1 MTALSIPEAKHANSR
16 TAKRDSEGSK
26 QTGAVART
34 RNLSGA
40 KRGRGRPPGSKNKS
54 KSLVPTELA
63 DELLLKM
70 KDVLPPEHYDYL
82 KGVIKAGDAIA
93 TEKELDILILLLG
106 RNLHP
111 ALIEET
117 IAFDEV
123 EEEGDTLEDQPH
135 GGALK
140 RTRSVTFFRK
150 DVTERLKV
158 LQGLLNLR
166 HQMEKSKD
174 EQKDGKQPLI
184 QIVADRN
191 LLDGG
196 RLGILVGGVSGPV
209 VGDTDGT
216 GRPAVPARTVSSPLS
231 ER

>member
-1 MTALSIPEAKHANSR
+1 MVLDIPAKHANSR
-16 TAKRDSEGSK
+16 TAKRDGEGSR

-34 RNLSGA
+34 RNLSGE
-40 KRGRGRPPGSKNKS
+40 KRGRGRPPGAKNKP

-63 DELLLKM
+63 ESMLVAM
-70 KDVLPPEHYDYL
+70 EGTLPPEHFKYL
-82 KGVIKAGDAIA
+82 KGVIKNGDAIS
-93 TEKELDILILLLG
+93 TERELDILILLLG

-111 ALIEET
+111 ALISEAMGAEED
-117 IAFDEV
+117 DEP
-123 EEEGDTLEDQPH
+123 EDEMEPQPH

-140 RTRSVTFFRK
+140 RKTAKAYFRK

-158 LQGLLNLR
+158 LQSLLNLR

-174 EQKDGKQPLI
+174 EQKDGQQPLI

-196 RLGILVGGVSGPV
+196 RLGVLIGGVEDSKRAAPQLV
-209 VGDTDGT
+209 A
-216 GRPAVPARTVSSPLS
+216 PAQDRVR
-231 ER
+231 

>member
-1 MTALSIPEAKHANSR
+1 MVLDIPAKHANSR

-54 KSLVPTELA
+54 KSLVPVELA

-70 KDVLPPEHYDYL
+70 KDTLPAEHYEYL
-82 KGVIKAGDAIA
+82 KGVVKQGDAIA

-117 IAFDEV
+117 IAFDEEPDEV
-123 EEEGDTLEDQPH
+123 TEELEGQAH

-140 RTRSVTFFRK
+140 RNRTVTFFRK

-158 LQGLLNLR
+158 LQSLLNLR

-196 RLGILVGGVSGPV
+196 RLGILVGGVSGSV

-216 GRPAVPARTVSSPLS
+216 GRPTLPPRTVSGKVS
-231 ER
+231 